1 MQTNYCQS
9 EPIMHGLFPGLDAF
23 FARLCIL
30 TAMTMTKDKASPP
43 AALLGVG
50 SIAARLKRAIATGVY
65 ADGDRI
71 PPERQ
76 LATAFGAARSIVRKA
91 LDQLE
96 DEGMVVRRVGSGTFV
111 DYRGPLQ
118 GQTGEIADFI
128 SPLQLIDAR
137 LAIEP
142 HMARLAALHAT
153 SRDIEGLAAVL
164 AKLEAA
170 GADKDVFTVLD
181 SQFHLAIARASRN
194 PLLLHVYEQVNMVR
208 SRAQWALV
216 KEKVLSERQINV
228 YNRQHRD
235 IYQALERRDAAA
247 VVELITRHLEK
258 ARLDLMGADSE

>member
-1 MQTNYCQS
+1 MAAGCVF
-9 EPIMHGLFPGLDAF
+9 FPLVYA
-23 FARLCIL
+23 AV
-30 TAMTMTKDKASPP
+30 MSMTKDRVTPP

-111 DYRGPLQ
+111 SYRGPLQ
-118 GQTGEIADFI
+118 SQTGEISDFI

-153 SRDIEGLAAVL
+153 TRDIEGLAAVL

-170 GADKDVFTVLD
+170 GADKDVFTTLD
-181 SQFHLAIARASRN
+181 AQFHIAIARASRN

-208 SRAQWALV
+208 SRAQWAVV
-216 KEKVLSERQINV
+216 KDKVLSARQINA
-228 YNRQHRD
+228 YNRQHRE
-235 IYQALERRDAAA
+235 IYEALERRDAIA
-247 VVELITRHLEK
+247 VVDLITRHLDK
-258 ARLDLMGADSE
+258 ARTDLMGADSE